1 VLLATL
7 RRPVTIRAVS
17 SSRRL
22 SQAISEGDGIS
33 ILLEVVDCE
42 HARAAAADG
51 ADGLVLRGLVD
62 GVRSASPLPL
72 LAYGPS
78 LRAAADAAADAVVI
92 AADDEPEQLLEFM
105 EQAVALGLECVLKV
119 RDEDDLAH
127 VLEHRDPEILLL
139 CAEHAEDDEHPIE
152 RVLMLLPDIPA
163 GKLAIAEL
171 AGASRADVEE
181 LERAGVDA
189 VVVSGGVS
197 HLVGDDPPDV

>member
-1 VLLATL
+1 M
-7 RRPVTIRAVS
+7 S

-42 HARAAAADG
+42 HARDAAGDG

-62 GVRSASPLPL
+62 GVRSVSRLPL

-92 AADDEPEQLLEFM
+92 SADDEPERLLELT
-105 EQAVALGLECVLKV
+105 EQAVALGLECVIKV
-119 RDEDDLAH
+119 RDEDDLEL
-127 VLEHRDPEILLL
+127 VLEHLDPEILLL
-139 CAEHAEDDEHPIE
+139 CAEDAEDDEHPIE

-189 VVVSGGVS
+189 VVVAGGVA
-197 HLVGDDPPDV
+197 HLVGRRPTGRLSGQPLAS

>member
-1 VLLATL
+1 MSLL
-7 RRPVTIRAVS
+7 VTIRAVS
-17 SSRRL
+17 GSRRL

-33 ILLEVVDCE
+33 ILVEVVDCE
-42 HARAAAADG
+42 HARGAAGDG

-62 GVRSASPLPL
+62 GVRSVSSLPL

-92 AADDEPEQLLEFM
+92 SAEDEPEQLLQLT
-105 EQAVALGLECVLKV
+105 EQAVALGLECVFKV
-119 RDEDDLAH
+119 RDEDDLEL
-127 VLEHRDPEILLL
+127 VLERLDPEILLL
-139 CAEHAEDDEHPIE
+139 CSDDTEDDEHPIE
-152 RVLMLLPDIPA
+152 RVLALLPDIPA

-171 AGASRADVEE
+171 AAASRADVEE

-189 VVVSGGVS
+189 VVVSGGVA